1 MKPTT
6 IDPHKMW
13 LLSGG
18 FGNARSFLLPGQR
31 PPNRKRHTWLW
42 RAGFFTLGII
52 IGWLAHGFV

>member
-1 MKPTT
+1 
-6 IDPHKMW
+6 MW

>member
-6 IDPHKMW
+6 IDPYKMSI
-13 LLSGG
+13 LA
-18 FGNARSFLLPGQR
+18 FGNTRSFLLPGHR

-42 RAGFFTLGII
+42 RAVFFAAGII